1 MKRIKDLRKLSDTE
15 LEKELKSVQDALLKL
30 RFQKVVDEVTD
41 TTQINKK
48 RREVAQIKTLLKE
61 RALQKA
67 KEEQK
72 AKDQKVS

>member
-1 MKRIKDLRKLSDTE
+1 VKRIKDLRKLSDTE